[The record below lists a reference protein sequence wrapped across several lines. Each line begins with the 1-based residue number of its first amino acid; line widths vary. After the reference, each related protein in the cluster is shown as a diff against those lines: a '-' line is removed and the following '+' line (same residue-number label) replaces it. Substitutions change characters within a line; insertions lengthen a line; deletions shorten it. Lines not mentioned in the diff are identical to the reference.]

1 MKRTQRL
8 KNYHHASHS
17 KYLLQYHLVF
27 ATKYRKKLLEGV
39 VKDDIKQIIYDIA
52 NEKDLI
58 IKAMETDID
67 HIHIMVDAP
76 PTKSVVLIV
85 NNLKAMSTN
94 RIYKKHRVFLKGHF
108 WKENTFWSDGYFAC
122 SIGEA
127 SPETIKKYIQTQG

>member
-1 MKRTQRL
+1 M

-52 NEKDLI
+52 NEKGLL

-94 RIYKKHRVFLKGHF
+94 RIYKKHRTFLKTHF